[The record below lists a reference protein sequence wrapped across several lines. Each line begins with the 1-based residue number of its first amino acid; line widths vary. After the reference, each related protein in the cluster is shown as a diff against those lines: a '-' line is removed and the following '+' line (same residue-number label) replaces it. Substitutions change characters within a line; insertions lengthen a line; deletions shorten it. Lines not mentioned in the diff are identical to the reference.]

1 MVNTLLLALKMF
13 DYRCIVH
20 TCSHTQLQSIVVTPL
35 HYKRLNVMLGYPA
48 GNLLVIEYGVLDCIW
63 MKLTFPKHA
72 LERCSESS
80 EPVAQELFVL
90 EIW

>member
-1 MVNTLLLALKMF
+1 MA
-13 DYRCIVH
+13 YC

-35 HYKRLNVMLGYPA
+35 HYKQLNVMLGYHA
-48 GNLLVIEYGVLDCIW
+48 GDLLVIEYGVLACTW
-63 MKLTFPKHA
+63 MRLTIQHGA
-72 LERCSESS
+72 SEKNSKSS